1 MVPERTPGSALLFVN
16 FCAYRFANKSRQ
28 FARIAVLNAVQM
40 DVNITGKTITLS
52 RSRRVGALI
61 SAYRLPCLRLFY
73 QWFASGNNRA
83 SADRL
88 ADKLRLLPFTTYCKG
103 WREIFKY
110 NVTRPDTFALF
121 LI

>member
-1 MVPERTPGSALLFVN
+1 
-16 FCAYRFANKSRQ
+16 
-28 FARIAVLNAVQM
+28 M